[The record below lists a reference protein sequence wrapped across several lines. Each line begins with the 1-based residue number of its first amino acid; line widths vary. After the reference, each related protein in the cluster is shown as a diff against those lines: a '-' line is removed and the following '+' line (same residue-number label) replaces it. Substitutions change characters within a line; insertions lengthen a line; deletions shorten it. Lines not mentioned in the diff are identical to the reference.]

1 MRILKKHSVHPIIF
15 GGGQAGTIIAGQYG
29 TLVLDPN
36 TGAYSYRLDNGL
48 DSVQELGSGQSLT
61 DTFTVIVTDKHGAS
75 VSNTFT
81 VTVEGTNDVP
91 LLFVEPNLVISE
103 GEASV
108 SGQATGYD
116 ADVSDRGTFAYSLD
130 GGGLDTTNAYG
141 RFAIDASTGKYTF
154 TLDNDSNAVK
164 ELALG
169 EVKKLTFTVQLTSGG
184 DTVQEVVTVY
194 IKGTNST
201 PVLTLDAPEVQEDTT
216 LIWNG
221 QVTGAD
227 ADHNAVLQYFLDK
240 DGSNVQRIEGKYG
253 VIVLNPKTGEYT
265 YTLNN
270 GSDAVQQLADGQTE
284 YDTFTV
290 IVQDEHGAKHE
301 LALNVAVKGTNDA
314 PTISG
319 APNLSVTEQ
328 TMPTSSGTI
337 TATDLDSTDVLLYGV
352 KSEGHAATGTPLT
365 VSGNYGKL
373 TVNADGTYSYTLDN
387 RADALAQ
394 GETQQE
400 TFTLT
405 VNDQHGGV
413 VEQNITVSI
422 TGTNNAPTIESNSY
436 TAEIAAVTDMA
447 GPAPSVN
454 GTLTYK
460 DVDHGDMTS
469 MKVLV
474 GGGSLGAPGNGLTT
488 SFTGTYGTLTAVVT
502 AEGTITYSYTLHAGA
517 AALAAGVMEDETFT
531 LFVKDRFGASVPQEV
546 TFHVTGANDTPT
558 IAIDDATREIVLTD
572 PAMAATLSG
581 SLTIWD
587 PDGTLP
593 TVSLAGGT
601 LQANTITVQGDYGVL
616 QYNTQDHSYT
626 YKLDPVTADTAA
638 LLANGSLREEF
649 LFSVSDG
656 ELTSSDTL
664 HIDITATG
672 HVYAMT
678 ANEGSYTAT
687 TGSYVLG
694 STGDDLIYG
703 SGENDVLFGGAG
715 NDYLHGG
722 AGNNQLYGGEGNDIL
737 MFSASNTVMNG
748 GAGIDF
754 LVGVTDMGS
763 IDTMLAAGT
772 VSNIDVIV
780 TGANS
785 VNLTSLTSLAALG
798 LTVSGDANTPH
809 LTIDA
814 NTWKEDTT
822 AEHVPDGYTA
832 YTHDEMTIFVAKSLL
847 ENQGG

>member
-1 MRILKKHSVHPIIF
+1 M
-15 GGGQAGTIIAGQYG
+15 
-29 TLVLDPN
+29 
-36 TGAYSYRLDNGL
+36 
-48 DSVQELGSGQSLT
+48 
-61 DTFTVIVTDKHGAS
+61 
-75 VSNTFT
+75 
-81 VTVEGTNDVP
+81 
-91 LLFVEPNLVISE
+91 
-103 GEASV
+103 
-108 SGQATGYD
+108 
-116 ADVSDRGTFAYSLD
+116 
-130 GGGLDTTNAYG
+130 
-141 RFAIDASTGKYTF
+141 
-154 TLDNDSNAVK
+154 
-164 ELALG
+164 
-169 EVKKLTFTVQLTSGG
+169 
-184 DTVQEVVTVY
+184 
-194 IKGTNST
+194 
-201 PVLTLDAPEVQEDTT
+201 
-216 LIWNG
+216 
-221 QVTGAD
+221 
-227 ADHNAVLQYFLDK
+227 
-240 DGSNVQRIEGKYG
+240 
-253 VIVLNPKTGEYT
+253 
-265 YTLNN
+265 
-270 GSDAVQQLADGQTE
+270 
-284 YDTFTV
+284 
-290 IVQDEHGAKHE
+290 
-301 LALNVAVKGTNDA
+301 
-314 PTISG
+314 
-319 APNLSVTEQ
+319 
-328 TMPTSSGTI
+328 
-337 TATDLDSTDVLLYGV
+337 
-352 KSEGHAATGTPLT
+352 
-365 VSGNYGKL
+365 
-373 TVNADGTYSYTLDN
+373 
-387 RADALAQ
+387 
-394 GETQQE
+394 
-400 TFTLT
+400 
-405 VNDQHGGV
+405 
-413 VEQNITVSI
+413 
-422 TGTNNAPTIESNSY
+422 
-436 TAEIAAVTDMA
+436 
-447 GPAPSVN
+447 
-454 GTLTYK
+454 
-460 DVDHGDMTS
+460 
-469 MKVLV
+469 
-474 GGGSLGAPGNGLTT
+474 
-488 SFTGTYGTLTAVVT
+488 
-502 AEGTITYSYTLHAGA
+502 
-517 AALAAGVMEDETFT
+517 
-531 LFVKDRFGASVPQEV
+531 
-546 TFHVTGANDTPT
+546 
-558 IAIDDATREIVLTD
+558 
-572 PAMAATLSG
+572 
-581 SLTIWD
+581 
-587 PDGTLP
+587 
-593 TVSLAGGT
+593 
-601 LQANTITVQGDYGVL
+601 QGDYGVL